1 MILKRYP
8 VHKYI
13 KEILDEMEK
22 LKFCFNINKKELID
36 NNLEIIILSLEKCF
50 LENNMEID
58 LLINICKTQLYI
70 DIVNRQNIYYNF
82 TYIEKKR
89 YN

>member
-1 MILKRYP
+1 
-8 VHKYI
+8 
-13 KEILDEMEK
+13 MEK

>member
-13 KEILDEMEK
+13 KEILDEMK
-22 LKFCFNINKKELID
+22 MLKFCFNINKKELID

-58 LLINICKTQLYI
+58 LLINIFKTQLYI
-70 DIVNRQNIYYNF
+70 DIINRQNIYYNF
-82 TYIEKKR
+82 TYIEKKTI
-89 YN
+89 

>member
-1 MILKRYP
+1 
-8 VHKYI
+8 
-13 KEILDEMEK
+13 
-22 LKFCFNINKKELID
+22 
-36 NNLEIIILSLEKCF
+36 
-50 LENNMEID
+50 MEID

>member
-1 MILKRYP
+1 MK
-8 VHKYI
+8 
-13 KEILDEMEK
+13 M

-58 LLINICKTQLYI
+58 LLINIFKTQLYI
-70 DIVNRQNIYYNF
+70 DIINRQNIYYNF